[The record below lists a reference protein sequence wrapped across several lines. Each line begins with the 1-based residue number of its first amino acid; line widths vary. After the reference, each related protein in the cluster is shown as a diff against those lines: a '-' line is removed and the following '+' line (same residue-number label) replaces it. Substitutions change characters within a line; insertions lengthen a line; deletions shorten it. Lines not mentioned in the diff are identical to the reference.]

1 MNDHEIALR
10 PDAPA
15 PGEVLRFRGRP
26 EKNEIRDALRAAGV
40 FRRVRL
46 PAVAGALV
54 IPLLGVR
61 ITPDGGS
68 VDFVFVA
75 GAAVY
80 ALVFGVLAPRRIL
93 ARALKADGAQEEK
106 ECVVDGSGIA
116 VLRAGAE
123 QARVPWEQLLRY
135 HETPDIYA
143 VVSRSGFKTCFFV
156 LPKRL
161 MTAPGQVE
169 LVGALLDSRLRRA

>member
-1 MNDHEIALR
+1 MDDHEIALR

-15 PGEVLRFRGRP
+15 TGDILRFRGKP
-26 EKNEIRDALRAAGV
+26 EKNEIREALRAAGV

-46 PAVAGALV
+46 PAAVGALV

-68 VDFVFVA
+68 VDFGFVVI
-75 GAAVY
+75 AAVY
-80 ALVFGVLAPRRIL
+80 AVVFGVLAPRRIL
-93 ARALKADGAQEEK
+93 SRALKADGAREEK
-106 ECVVDGSGIA
+106 ECVVDDAGIL

-123 QARVPWEQLLRY
+123 EGRVAWEQLQRY
-135 HETPDIYA
+135 HETPEIYA
-143 VVSRSGFKTCFFV
+143 VVGRRRLRTCFFI

-161 MTAPGQVE
+161 MTTPGQVE

>member
-1 MNDHEIALR
+1 MDDHEIDLR
-10 PDAPA
+10 PDVPA
-15 PGEVLRFRGRP
+15 TGEVLRFRGRP
-26 EKNEIRDALRAAGV
+26 EKSEIREALKAAGV

-46 PAVAGALV
+46 PAAAGALV

-68 VDFVFVA
+68 VDFGLVA
-75 GAAVY
+75 VAAVY
-80 ALVFGVLAPRRIL
+80 AAVFGVLAPRRIL
-93 ARALKADGAQEEK
+93 SRALKADGAREEK
-106 ECVVDGSGIA
+106 ECVVDGSGIV

-123 QARVPWEQLLRY
+123 QARVSWEQLLRY
-135 HETPDIYA
+135 HETPDIFA
-143 VVSRSGFKTCFFV
+143 VVSRSGFKTCFFI

-161 MTAPGQVE
+161 MTSPGQVE